1 MVFASLPQQTL
12 VEHIKRVGGGGGVGQ
27 QPPPPLTAQQAPPH
41 LGIGIGHTHEMLVDH
56 HGPPS
61 DGASSGYGSH
71 SESPYGDHR

>member
-12 VEHIKRVGGGGGVGQ
+12 VEHIKRVGGGVVG
-27 QPPPPLTAQQAPPH
+27 QPPPPLTAQQPPMS
-41 LGIGIGHTHEMLVDH
+41 IMSMGHTHEMMVDH